1 MPVAVLQMGLGR
13 MEACLSSEHPFPDPA
28 KKDPHQAAPQL
39 AAQWARIR
47 GRLQNEVGDV
57 EYRTWL
63 RQMTLAGLEGD
74 EITLRMPSRFLR
86 DWVRSHYGDRLT
98 ALWKEENS
106 HVRRVEIRVGPA
118 VQTTPH
124 ASSHSGANAQ
134 AHDSP
139 SSQASSDQGGHCDA
153 APEAD
158 QHVAFN
164 GVTGEPTPG
173 HRRGDGVTGL
183 AESLSAAPEPPHRVS
198 GGGRASETRGEAG
211 TLDARFT
218 FDSFVVG
225 KPNEFAY
232 ACARRVAEQP
242 ACQGFNP
249 LFLYGGVGLGKTH
262 LMHAIAWEL
271 SEGSNAAHAPRAPSV
286 VAYMSAEKFMYRFI
300 AALRTKSTMEFKE
313 ELRSVDV
320 LMIDD
325 LQFLINKDAT
335 QEEFFHTF
343 NALVDAGKQIVVS
356 SDKSPSDLSGLEER
370 VRTRLGCGMVADL
383 HATTFE
389 LRISILEAKAQRAG
403 VPVPAKVN
411 EFLAHKITSNVRELE
426 GAQNRLIAH
435 ANLFGR
441 AITLESTQE
450 VLHDILKAHDRRV
463 SIDDIQR
470 RVADHYKIRFSDMSS
485 PRRARAVARPR
496 PVAMYLAKQLTSRS
510 LPEIGRKFGNRDHT
524 TVMHAVSR
532 VGELM
537 ERDAGFAEDVELL
550 RRMLES

>member
-1 MPVAVLQMGLGR
+1 
-13 MEACLSSEHPFPDPA
+13 
-28 KKDPHQAAPQL
+28 
-39 AAQWARIR
+39 
-47 GRLQNEVGDV
+47 
-57 EYRTWL
+57 
-63 RQMTLAGLEGD
+63 MTLSGLDGD
-74 EITLRMPSRFLR
+74 EITLRMPTRFLR

-98 ALWKEENS
+98 ALWKSENRG
-106 HVRRVEIRVGPA
+106 VRRVEIRVGA
-118 VQTTPH
+118 GAMVY
-124 ASSHSGANAQ
+124 ASGA
-134 AHDSP
+134 
-139 SSQASSDQGGHCDA
+139 
-153 APEAD
+153 
-158 QHVAFN
+158 
-164 GVTGEPTPG
+164 
-173 HRRGDGVTGL
+173 GL
-183 AESLSAAPEPPHRVS
+183 AEPVTARAEPVAPVRPAPVARVDV
-198 GGGRASETRGEAG
+198 RGDTAG
-211 TLDARFT
+211 LDPRFS

-232 ACARRVAEQP
+232 ACARRVADQP

-262 LMHAIAWEL
+262 LMHAIAWDL
-271 SEGSNAAHAPRAPSV
+271 MDARRAEAGRQGPAV
-286 VAYMSAEKFMYRFI
+286 VAYMSAEKFMYKFI
-300 AALRTKSTMEFKE
+300 AALRSKATMEFKE
-313 ELRSVDV
+313 QLRSVDV

-389 LRISILEAKAQRAG
+389 LRISILEAKAARAG

-411 EFLAHKITSNVRELE
+411 EFLAHKITTNVRELE

-435 ANLFGR
+435 ANLFNR

-450 VLHDILKAHDRRV
+450 VLHDILKAHDRR
-463 SIDDIQR
+463 ITIEEIQR
-470 RVADHYKIRFSDMSS
+470 RVSEHYKIRLTDMAS

-496 PVAMYLAKQLTSRS
+496 QVAMYLAKQLTTRS
-510 LPEIGRKFGNRDHT
+510 LPDIGRRFGNRDHT

-532 VGELM
+532 VAELM
-537 ERDAGFAEDVELL
+537 ARDAAFAEDVDLL

>member
-164 GVTGEPTPG
+164 GVTGEPTPLPDWLNRSVR
-173 HRRGDGVTGL
+173 HLNRRIACRVAGVH
-183 AESLSAAPEPPHRVS
+183 P
-198 GGGRASETRGEAG
+198 
-211 TLDARFT
+211 
-218 FDSFVVG
+218 
-225 KPNEFAY
+225 
-232 ACARRVAEQP
+232 RRVAKR
-242 ACQGFNP
+242 ARWMRGSRSTVSWSVNP
-249 LFLYGGVGLGKTH
+249 TSSRMPVR
-262 LMHAIAWEL
+262 AAWL
-271 SEGSNAAHAPRAPSV
+271 SS
-286 VAYMSAEKFMYRFI
+286 
-300 AALRTKSTMEFKE
+300 
-313 ELRSVDV
+313 
-320 LMIDD
+320 
-325 LQFLINKDAT
+325 
-335 QEEFFHTF
+335 
-343 NALVDAGKQIVVS
+343 
-356 SDKSPSDLSGLEER
+356 
-370 VRTRLGCGMVADL
+370 
-383 HATTFE
+383 
-389 LRISILEAKAQRAG
+389 
-403 VPVPAKVN
+403 
-411 EFLAHKITSNVRELE
+411 
-426 GAQNRLIAH
+426 
-435 ANLFGR
+435 
-441 AITLESTQE
+441 
-450 VLHDILKAHDRRV
+450 
-463 SIDDIQR
+463 
-470 RVADHYKIRFSDMSS
+470 
-485 PRRARAVARPR
+485 RRARASIPCSCMVASGSARH
-496 PVAMYLAKQLTSRS
+496 
-510 LPEIGRKFGNRDHT
+510 I
-524 TVMHAVSR
+524 
-532 VGELM
+532 
-537 ERDAGFAEDVELL
+537 
-550 RRMLES
+550 